1 MKAIF
6 NYPFIKTVR
15 VGFNNPIT
23 SVMNAGDVNK
33 YIKRMSLFGDKMVM
47 KNLRVLN

>member
-6 NYPFIKTVR
+6 DYPFIKTIR
-15 VGFNNPIT
+15 VGFNIPIT

-33 YIKRMSLFGDKMVM
+33 YIKRMSPFGDKMVM
-47 KNLRVLN
+47 KNLRVSN